1 MKQPL
6 SFIQKIAEQAAAAA
20 GATVTAGQILACTT
34 RLAVPVAPV
43 QLQTKSPTPQLS
55 EGGSPAARGSV
66 SAQND
71 FQRKLIRNK
80 RRDQRHSGGGEGR
93 GRGGRYPMSFLVL
106 PLISSTSTKRRQ
118 NSYE

>member
-55 EGGSPAARGSV
+55 EGGAVPYV
-66 SAQND
+66 L
-71 FQRKLIRNK
+71 F
-80 RRDQRHSGGGEGR
+80 
-93 GRGGRYPMSFLVL
+93 SFATYFFYVHKE
-106 PLISSTSTKRRQ
+106 TSEQ
-118 NSYE
+118 L